1 MAIKLKVYPSGE
13 AKLKASD
20 GIAIYPHPYE
30 GSYTVTP
37 SEEEQTLETEGLMMT
52 DDVTVAAAPLQ
63 SKEVSSSTTDQEVEA
78 DEGYYGLDKVTVNAM
93 ASATPKTIS
102 ESTRPNTPTV
112 DANGL
117 VTATTTTITGTMKP
131 IQTAGYVDTD
141 FSVPYTN
148 TGGSATLQL
157 DTQAAKTVT
166 PTESEQTAVASGK
179 YTTGVVKVGAISSTY
194 VGSDI
199 PVNPTPT
206 ASGKTVTI
214 PTGYYSAQ
222 TTKDVATG
230 TEGTPTATKGTV
242 SSHSVTVT
250 PSVTNTAGYITG
262 GTKTGT
268 GVSVSASELVSGT
281 LNITSSGTKDVT
293 NYANASVSAGT
304 EGTPT
309 ATKGTVSNH
318 SVSVTPSVT
327 NTAGYISGSTKTGT
341 AVTVSASEL
350 ESGTKEITANGT
362 NIDVTG
368 YAAVDV
374 SVPTPAPTLET
385 VTKSYTP
392 TESQQTETIT
402 PSTGYD
408 GIGEVDVTVGAIP
421 SDYVGSSIT
430 RGDLNTIVVS
440 GDTVTT
446 LPGYYAISYGK
457 GVAHMTL
464 PTTTSASA
472 TSGYTGKI
480 NISRSTSDQ
489 YVNIPV
495 GYNAGGA
502 YYKIAAVPNG
512 TVTAP
517 STISATGATSSAS
530 IQNQTITL
538 TKSVSVTPSVTTAGY
553 ISSGTAG
560 NSSVSLTTSD
570 IPFKT
575 SSHLTVNGQ
584 TVHVPVGYFPAQASA
599 SVASGTAGTPTAT
612 KGTVSNHSISVTPS
626 VTNTTGYITGSTI
639 NGTAVT
645 VSASELVSGSETK
658 TANGTYDVTNLAEL
672 VVNVSGGGNWSWMG
686 KNATKV
692 KTWTDEK
699 VYLKDTA
706 FNTWT
711 PTTTATTLSSSSTLA
726 AYTGDYNHDYLVLYR
741 FHTHFVYGSG
751 ATATSKI
758 NDVYFEGGYLVF
770 SLANNLTDITAGT
783 ASSYLNGTVTSRIM
797 IFGVNAS
804 GVNIASSNSY
814 GVYPSMS
821 APSISTTIAAKSLQI
836 YARCSNSYFSTTN
849 ASAVDKNA
857 SYYEQ
862 TVELYAIDRGTTLFG
877 AMPAG
882 VRDMWANGF

>member
-1 MAIKLKVYPSGE
+1 MAIKLRVQSTEVKLKTAGSDA

-52 DDVTVAAAPLQ
+52 GDVTVAAAPLQ
-63 SKEVSSSTTDQEVEA
+63 SKEVTSSATAQEVEA

-374 SVPTPAPTLET
+374 SVPTPVPTLET

-392 TESQQTETIT
+392 TTSQQTETIT

-408 GIGEVDVTVGAIP
+408 GIGEVDVTVGAMPTMTLPSGTSNSSSGTVKAYISANTGLSDEYLNIPTGYNGTAQYYVVKPVGRGSVIP
-421 SDYVGSSIT
+421 SASMAGNNS
-430 RGDLNTIVVS
+430 TISYDQSTVS
-440 GDTVTT
+440 GDTIILTNSAVYNRPIVETAGYVSNGTLGTSTVVLTAPLNVVTT
-446 LPGYYAISYGK
+446 SGELTVSGKTVTVPTGYY
-457 GVAHMTL
+457 
-464 PTTTSASA
+464 PF
-472 TSGYTGKI
+472 
-480 NISRSTSDQ
+480 
-489 YVNIPV
+489 
-495 GYNAGGA
+495 
-502 YYKIAAVPNG
+502 
-512 TVTAP
+512 
-517 STISATGATSSAS
+517 
-530 IQNQTITL
+530 TL
-538 TKSVSVTPSVTTAGY
+538 TK
-553 ISSGTAG
+553 
-560 NSSVSLTTSD
+560 N
-570 IPFKT
+570 
-575 SSHLTVNGQ
+575 
-584 TVHVPVGYFPAQASA
+584 
-599 SVASGTAGTPTAT
+599 VADGTAGTPTAT

-626 VTNTTGYITGSTI
+626 VTNTTGYITGSTKT
-639 NGTAVT
+639 GTAVT
-645 VSASELVSGSETK
+645 VSASELVSGDKSI
-658 TANGTYDVTNLAEL
+658 TANGTNIDVANYST
-672 VVNVSGGGNWSWMG
+672 VSVNVSGGTSNWTLIG
-686 KNATKV
+686 VGTLTV
-692 KTWTDEK
+692 
-699 VYLKDTA
+699 
-706 FNTWT
+706 NTTSTSAASAGTISCGSAAW
-711 PTTTATTLSSSSTLA
+711 TATDIIWVRIRGQSGKRDGYFYGSDSIFANYRAKNSSTTSDSVPAVQYYRVGTDGLYVA
-726 AYTGDYNHDYLVLYR
+726 ATG
-741 FHTHFVYGSG
+741 
-751 ATATSKI
+751 
-758 NDVYFEGGYLVF
+758 
-770 SLANNLTDITAGT
+770 
-783 ASSYLNGTVTSRIM
+783 
-797 IFGVNAS
+797 
-804 GVNIASSNSY
+804 SY
-814 GVYPSMS
+814 GVYAYSL
-821 APSISTTIAAKSLQI
+821 ATDGTLTVRRRYNSTNTLTINDKFDVEVYKLTLPTGKSL
-836 YARCSNSYFSTTN
+836 FT
-849 ASAVDKNA
+849 
-857 SYYEQ
+857 
-862 TVELYAIDRGTTLFG
+862 
-877 AMPAG
+877 
-882 VRDMWANGF
+882 

>member
-63 SKEVSSSTTDQEVEA
+63 SKEVTSSTTEQEVEA

-93 ASATPKTIS
+93 AAATPKTIS
-102 ESTRPNTPTV
+102 ESTSPNTPTV

-148 TGGSATLQL
+148 TGGSSTLQL

-392 TESQQTETIT
+392 TTSQQTETIT

-408 GIGEVDVTVGAIP
+408 GIGEVDVTVGAMP
-421 SDYVGSSIT
+421 T
-430 RGDLNTIVVS
+430 
-440 GDTVTT
+440 
-446 LPGYYAISYGK
+446 
-457 GVAHMTL
+457 MTL
-464 PTTTSASA
+464 PNNPDPFNPSGTKKA
-472 TSGYTGKI
+472 TI
-480 NISRSTSDQ
+480 NYQRAATR
-489 YVNIPV
+489 YLNIPT
-495 GYNAGGA
+495 GYNGTAQ
-502 YYKIAAVPNG
+502 YYEITGVPNG

-517 STISATGATSSAS
+517 SAITATGATSSAS
-530 IQNQTITL
+530 IANQTLTL
-538 TKSVSVTPSVTTAGY
+538 TKTVSVTPSVTTAGY
-553 ISSGTAG
+553 VSSGTAG
-560 NSSVSLTTSD
+560 NASVSLTASD
-570 IPFKT
+570 ITFRE
-575 SSHLTVNGQ
+575 SNSLIVNGKEV
-584 TVHVPVGYFPAQASA
+584 TAPIGYYPAQAYA
-599 SVASGTAGTPTAT
+599 SVADGTAGTPTAT

-658 TANGTYDVTNLAEL
+658 TANGTYDVTNLASL
-672 VVNVSGGGNWSWMG
+672 VVNVSGGGSKPDLLDTLSIGTISTSSTAAESTG
-686 KNATKV
+686 KSFSIATSYINAYDFLIVEATV
-692 KTWTDEK
+692 
-699 VYLKDTA
+699 A
-706 FNTWT
+706 T
-711 PTTTATTLSSSSTLA
+711 PTNNRHIGTTCVLFLYNTSGISTKDAVALCTNRLNWKNSSGTVVSRSST
-726 AYTGDYNHDYLVLYR
+726 TG
-741 FHTHFVYGSG
+741 
-751 ATATSKI
+751 
-758 NDVYFEGGYLVF
+758 
-770 SLANNLTDITAGT
+770 
-783 ASSYLNGTVTSRIM
+783 
-797 IFGVNAS
+797 
-804 GVNIASSNSY
+804 Y
-814 GVYPSMS
+814 GVYVST
-821 APSISTTIAAKSLQI
+821 ASIANDTLTMPIYQRYNSTQTGTINGT
-836 YARCSNSYFSTTN
+836 YTARVYGL
-849 ASAVDKNA
+849 K
-857 SYYEQ
+857 
-862 TVELYAIDRGTTLFG
+862 LYDLIGG
-877 AMPAG
+877 
-882 VRDMWANGF
+882 

>member
-1 MAIKLKVYPSGE
+1 MAIKLRVQSTEVKLKTAGSDA

-30 GSYTVTP
+30 GSYIVTP
-37 SEEEQTLETEGLMMT
+37 SEEEQTLETDGLMMT

-63 SKEVSSSTTDQEVEA
+63 SKEVSSSTTEQEVEA

-392 TESQQTETIT
+392 TTSQQTETIT

-408 GIGEVDVTVGAIP
+408 GIGEVDVTVGAMP
-421 SDYVGSSIT
+421 T
-430 RGDLNTIVVS
+430 
-440 GDTVTT
+440 
-446 LPGYYAISYGK
+446 
-457 GVAHMTL
+457 MTL
-464 PTTTSASA
+464 PSLPDPTTPSGTKKA
-472 TSGYTGKI
+472 TI
-480 NISRSTSDQ
+480 NYQVTADR
-489 YVNIPV
+489 YLNIPT
-495 GYNAGGA
+495 GYNETAQ
-502 YYKIAAVPNG
+502 YYEIKGVPRG

-517 STISATGATSSAS
+517 PSINGTGATVSTPNTTTLKLSGTYGVSPSLTTQGYIGSVTSSNCDISLSATVDIRSSSSLSASGATVTAPAGYYSSAA
-530 IQNQTITL
+530 
-538 TKSVSVTPSVTTAGY
+538 TKTV
-553 ISSGTAG
+553 SSGTE
-560 NSSVSLTTSD
+560 
-570 IPFKT
+570 
-575 SSHLTVNGQ
+575 
-584 TVHVPVGYFPAQASA
+584 
-599 SVASGTAGTPTAT
+599 GTPTAT
-612 KGTVSNHSISVTPS
+612 KGTVSNHSIEVTPS
-626 VTNTTGYITGSTI
+626 VTNAAGYISGGTHT
-639 NGTAVT
+639 GTAVT

-658 TANGTYDVTNLAEL
+658 TANGTYDVTNLASL
-672 VVNVSGGGNWSWMG
+672 VVNVSGGTSNWTLIGAGTLTVNTTSTSAASAGTISCGAASW
-686 KNATKV
+686 
-692 KTWTDEK
+692 
-699 VYLKDTA
+699 
-706 FNTWT
+706 
-711 PTTTATTLSSSSTLA
+711 TATDIIWVRIRGQSGKRDGYFYGSDAIFANYRAKNSSTTSDSVPAVQYYRVGTDGLYVA
-726 AYTGDYNHDYLVLYR
+726 ATG
-741 FHTHFVYGSG
+741 
-751 ATATSKI
+751 
-758 NDVYFEGGYLVF
+758 
-770 SLANNLTDITAGT
+770 
-783 ASSYLNGTVTSRIM
+783 
-797 IFGVNAS
+797 
-804 GVNIASSNSY
+804 SY
-814 GVYPSMS
+814 GVYAYSL
-821 APSISTTIAAKSLQI
+821 ATDGTLTVRRRYNSTNTLTINDKFDVEVYKLTLPTGKSL
-836 YARCSNSYFSTTN
+836 FT
-849 ASAVDKNA
+849 
-857 SYYEQ
+857 
-862 TVELYAIDRGTTLFG
+862 
-877 AMPAG
+877 
-882 VRDMWANGF
+882 